1 MDKKKRADSAESLKD
16 SSDSIESAES
26 SDSKTT
32 IDCHTRFKSLVRNDV
47 LEAFPHNVES
57 RNDGESVDSHEIQS
71 DSRNDDSMEIP
82 HKEQNLAK
90 IESFNH
96 AKSHNDE
103 DSAKEPKFRS
113 IILGA
118 KGLSLGISI
127 VVAIL
132 LGIGAGILM
141 QKIFNVFWVLFLG
154 VLWGVLAAILNVYKA
169 YKAEMRDFDE
179 LAKNPKYAKRQD

>member
-16 SSDSIESAES
+16 SIDYAES
-26 SDSKTT
+26 SEK
-32 IDCHTRFKSLVRNDV
+32 IDCY
-47 LEAFPHNVES
+47 
-57 RNDGESVDSHEIQS
+57 EIQ
-71 DSRNDDSMEIP
+71 ND
-82 HKEQNLAK
+82 
-90 IESFNH
+90 
-96 AKSHNDE
+96 SHNDE

>member
-16 SSDSIESAES
+16 SSDYAES
-26 SDSKTT
+26 SEKINCYEIQNDS
-32 IDCHTRFKSLVRNDV
+32 H
-47 LEAFPHNVES
+47 
-57 RNDGESVDSHEIQS
+57 NDGESVDCY
-71 DSRNDDSMEIP
+71 DSAT
-82 HKEQNLAK
+82 QNLAK
-90 IESFNH
+90 LESFNSI
-96 AKSHNDE
+96 KSHNDE

-132 LGIGAGILM
+132 LGVGAGILM